1 MKLLAVLL
9 LAALPLY
16 CSADNQRGSSLEA
29 FIPALRPRVSGPI
42 QLSHFGPSDSEDKCA
57 GCQLLEDVI
66 SEAIDPKVTLEE
78 YKAALQE
85 FLYSDADIKAVEQF
99 KQCFLNQ
106 SDETLGNVQLMME
119 SIYGSKYCRAF

>member
-16 CSADNQRGSSLEA
+16 CSAG
-29 FIPALRPRVSGPI
+29 
-42 QLSHFGPSDSEDKCA
+42 A

-85 FLYSDADIKAVEQF
+85 FLHSDADRKAVEQF

-106 SDETLGNVQLMME
+106 SDETLGNVQLMMGGDRMDDGVFNTKN
-119 SIYGSKYCRAF
+119 SRVRQ